1 LAASTAEAVM
11 MPDLNSLKT
20 TDLDGLP
27 LLPIQWEAGRQ
38 IALGRGLRACW
49 AFPILG
55 AEGQALGV
63 IASHRPEV
71 GGPDFLQGSLYHT
84 VTSLASIA
92 LEQRSMTERMR
103 LQARVDALTGLPN
116 RLALEDRLTQA
127 ILEAGQ
133 RGSELAL
140 LWVDLDGFKTVNDTL
155 GHAVGDGLLQAI
167 TDRMLLSIGSGDT
180 LARIGGD
187 EFALVHSL
195 AKGPEDAARLAERLL
210 ESFRAPIQIQGR
222 ALFVTG
228 SIGIALFPQ
237 DGQDAL
243 SLQRHADLAMYRA
256 KAAGKN
262 TFELFTPALTAVA
275 LERLDLEHALR
286 HALERAQTA
295 GALESAQKSGLH
307 HDPTQTLGLEL
318 HYQPQVDLQGQIVA
332 VEALLRWNHPQLG
345 PIPPVRFIPVAEDC
359 GLIVALGE
367 WVLSHA
373 CHQVMRWREQGL
385 TCVPVAV
392 NVSPIQFSRSDF
404 VQTVQR
410 TLQTSGLE
418 ASFLELELT
427 EGIVMQDLEATSK
440 KLFSLRE
447 MGVSVSIDDFG
458 TGYSSLKY
466 LQRLPIDC
474 LKIDRSFVLEI
485 DHEFGSRS
493 LVRTIILLARE
504 LGLKVVAEG
513 VETNAQFDIVRA
525 LECDRVQG
533 YLFARPVSALNL
545 EPFLRLN

>member
-1 LAASTAEAVM
+1 
-11 MPDLNSLKT
+11 
-20 TDLDGLP
+20 
-27 LLPIQWEAGRQ
+27 
-38 IALGRGLRACW
+38 
-49 AFPILG
+49 
-55 AEGQALGV
+55 
-63 IASHRPEV
+63 
-71 GGPDFLQGSLYHT
+71 
-84 VTSLASIA
+84 
-92 LEQRSMTERMR
+92 
-103 LQARVDALTGLPN
+103 
-116 RLALEDRLTQA
+116 
-127 ILEAGQ
+127 
-133 RGSELAL
+133 
-140 LWVDLDGFKTVNDTL
+140 
-155 GHAVGDGLLQAI
+155 
-167 TDRMLLSIGSGDT
+167 
-180 LARIGGD
+180 
-187 EFALVHSL
+187 
-195 AKGPEDAARLAERLL
+195 
-210 ESFRAPIQIQGR
+210 
-222 ALFVTG
+222 
-228 SIGIALFPQ
+228 
-237 DGQDAL
+237 
-243 SLQRHADLAMYRA
+243 
-256 KAAGKN
+256 
-262 TFELFTPALTAVA
+262 
-275 LERLDLEHALR
+275 
-286 HALERAQTA
+286 
-295 GALESAQKSGLH
+295 
-307 HDPTQTLGLEL
+307 
-318 HYQPQVDLQGQIVA
+318 
-332 VEALLRWNHPQLG
+332 
-345 PIPPVRFIPVAEDC
+345 
-359 GLIVALGE
+359 
-367 WVLSHA
+367 
-373 CHQVMRWREQGL
+373 L

-440 KLFSLRE
+440 KLFALRE